1 MTTAAWLL
9 HLLAPAAIAALPAS
23 LPAPPPVPIEDQ
35 VRLQGRQAPMQI
47 GQTLRINGQQ
57 QQARWQL
64 REAAEGRPL
73 ELWLPLEVLQNQL
86 GMASRSQ
93 SSGTLKLEWY
103 GRELEV
109 PPAAQRSLDDEV
121 AVDVSALLGAVG
133 VSSRTQGGVL
143 ALELPAVPLLG
154 VRSSRQRGLQRVVL
168 DLAGPALIRQEGDQ
182 LWLSLN
188 TGVDQRSALVDLG
201 LLALVDAGGLQLKP
215 RSGRAQRVFSLGEPA
230 RVVIDLAAP
239 AGSDDATASQEPR
252 PQVQPIDPRLLA
264 LLGKNVHW
272 DRQQLGN
279 VRLNAVRVDPRN
291 PALMLRPLTR
301 ANTME
306 GLSPLP
312 QLAARQDAL
321 VAINGGYFNRVKRLP
336 LGALKADGRWLSGPI
351 LGRGVVAWSPGT
363 MPRFGRLDLQEWI
376 SDTRGS
382 RVPLTVVNSGYLQR
396 GLSRYTADWGPAYR
410 ALSGNEQALLLQ
422 GGRVQTLYSS
432 NQLEQGVPLGPLDTL
447 LVARGGTQLPWSP
460 GEGLNLEG
468 RPSSDLAELPFV
480 MGGGPL
486 LLQRGQIVLDGS
498 RESFSAA
505 FLQQGAPRTVI
516 ASDGRQLWLI
526 TLEGINDTGPSLGET
541 AVLLQQLGLQDALNL
556 DGGSSTGLV
565 MGGVMTVKGRGV
577 AGAVHHGLG
586 LVPSAGDN
594 AAGRLSAQ
602 PLPTARVR

>member
-133 VSSRTQGGVL
+133 VSSRTQGSVL

-230 RVVIDLAAP
+230 RVVIDL
-239 AGSDDATASQEPR
+239 
-252 PQVQPIDPRLLA
+252 
-264 LLGKNVHW
+264 
-272 DRQQLGN
+272 
-279 VRLNAVRVDPRN
+279 
-291 PALMLRPLTR
+291 
-301 ANTME
+301 
-306 GLSPLP
+306 
-312 QLAARQDAL
+312 
-321 VAINGGYFNRVKRLP
+321 
-336 LGALKADGRWLSGPI
+336 
-351 LGRGVVAWSPGT
+351 GT
-363 MPRFGRLDLQEWI
+363 
-376 SDTRGS
+376 
-382 RVPLTVVNSGYLQR
+382 
-396 GLSRYTADWGPAYR
+396 
-410 ALSGNEQALLLQ
+410 
-422 GGRVQTLYSS
+422 
-432 NQLEQGVPLGPLDTL
+432 
-447 LVARGGTQLPWSP
+447 
-460 GEGLNLEG
+460 
-468 RPSSDLAELPFV
+468 
-480 MGGGPL
+480 
-486 LLQRGQIVLDGS
+486 
-498 RESFSAA
+498 
-505 FLQQGAPRTVI
+505 
-516 ASDGRQLWLI
+516 
-526 TLEGINDTGPSLGET
+526 
-541 AVLLQQLGLQDALNL
+541 
-556 DGGSSTGLV
+556 GSS
-565 MGGVMTVKGRGV
+565 
-577 AGAVHHGLG
+577 
-586 LVPSAGDN
+586 SA
-594 AAGRLSAQ
+594 
-602 PLPTARVR
+602 TCV